1 MSRQDR
7 WRAAR
12 DARNYSTASEEDD
25 SVSSDGDQSD
35 FSEEGN
41 QENNMDPQGL
51 GQIFAAL
58 TEAVQVG
65 NANNAVLINILN
77 QQHEFQQQQAE
88 RAEEFRQQQRRL
100 RLDATAFPPFDD
112 SGTEA
117 QKMRAF
123 IAWEKGVRN
132 TLQSLDAV
140 NRMPMAAI
148 SAAVLSAFR
157 GKALEKVTTLSA
169 ADYADVNGLMTG
181 LRTLFCGAAM
191 REVSYNLFN
200 TTEQEDHEDVNTWW
214 TRIQSLWLQAFEE
227 ADRSL
232 ASLIRRFIEGLRDHE
247 LQKRLVTRENGLPN
261 NYEEIRDLALQISGQ
276 LDTAK
281 MLKKDKRAGNFKLP
295 QGRGTPMDTNAVNQG
310 GKKNGGMAGMAS
322 GNDKP
327 AGNQGGRPKVEKNQC
342 HRCKGY
348 GHWKN
353 ECPNKKKGFR
363 NGGNGSVG
371 HVEPGEEEESGEEDA
386 DEDDSNDWVGCA
398 ELSSGNS
405 KGQA

>member
-7 WRAAR
+7 WRAAL

-100 RLDATAFPPFDD
+100 RLVATAFPPFDD

-157 GKALEKVTTLSA
+157 GKALEKVTALSA

-181 LRTLFCGAAM
+181 L
-191 REVSYNLFN
+191 
-200 TTEQEDHEDVNTWW
+200 
-214 TRIQSLWLQAFEE
+214 
-227 ADRSL
+227 
-232 ASLIRRFIEGLRDHE
+232 
-247 LQKRLVTRENGLPN
+247 
-261 NYEEIRDLALQISGQ
+261 
-276 LDTAK
+276 
-281 MLKKDKRAGNFKLP
+281 
-295 QGRGTPMDTNAVNQG
+295 
-310 GKKNGGMAGMAS
+310 
-322 GNDKP
+322 
-327 AGNQGGRPKVEKNQC
+327 
-342 HRCKGY
+342 
-348 GHWKN
+348 
-353 ECPNKKKGFR
+353 
-363 NGGNGSVG
+363 
-371 HVEPGEEEESGEEDA
+371 
-386 DEDDSNDWVGCA
+386 
-398 ELSSGNS
+398 
-405 KGQA
+405 

>member
-7 WRAAR
+7 WRAAP

-35 FSEEGN
+35 LSEEGN

-157 GKALEKVTTLSA
+157 GKALIE
-169 ADYADVNGLMTG
+169 
-181 LRTLFCGAAM
+181 CG
-191 REVSYNLFN
+191 
-200 TTEQEDHEDVNTWW
+200 
-214 TRIQSLWLQAFEE
+214 
-227 ADRSL
+227 
-232 ASLIRRFIEGLRDHE
+232 
-247 LQKRLVTRENGLPN
+247 
-261 NYEEIRDLALQISGQ
+261 
-276 LDTAK
+276 
-281 MLKKDKRAGNFKLP
+281 
-295 QGRGTPMDTNAVNQG
+295 
-310 GKKNGGMAGMAS
+310 
-322 GNDKP
+322 
-327 AGNQGGRPKVEKNQC
+327 
-342 HRCKGY
+342 
-348 GHWKN
+348 
-353 ECPNKKKGFR
+353 
-363 NGGNGSVG
+363 
-371 HVEPGEEEESGEEDA
+371 ESGEGASINAYLILRHWGPMQTKGPQGLRFALKTLMSKNE
-386 DEDDSNDWVGCA
+386 VRIYGCA
-398 ELSSGNS
+398 RARLTTFTLLLG
-405 KGQA
+405 